1 MEKNKTGL
9 IRKGI
14 GGFYYVEA
22 ADILYECRAR
32 GIFRKDGVSPLPGDR
47 VLFSSAED
55 GTGEIEEIL
64 PRRNFLFRPPVANV
78 DRLVVVASVCD
89 PEPNTLLIDKMI
101 AYAERRGIEPTLVI
115 SKVDLLRADR
125 LTEAYGTSGIP
136 LFCVSS
142 PSGEGVDGVR
152 ELLRGK
158 TTVFAGNTGVGKSSL
173 LNGMFGELHQQTG
186 EISRKLG
193 RGRHTT
199 RQVELLK
206 LASGGY
212 AVDTPGFSSIGGQK
226 GEWIPPEELAG
237 CFREFGPYLGR
248 CRFTTCSHTCEKG
261 CAVLQA
267 VEDGAVSKSR
277 HESYVAMYRE
287 MKGIKEWETK

>member
-1 MEKNKTGL
+1 MTGL

-22 ADILYECRAR
+22 ADFVYECRAR
-32 GIFRKDGVSPLPGDR
+32 GIFRKDGITPLPGDR
-47 VLFSSAED
+47 VLIVPAED
-55 GTGEIEEIL
+55 GTGEIEKIL
-64 PRRNFLFRPPVANV
+64 PRKNFLLRPPVANV

-89 PEPNTLLIDKMI
+89 PEPNTLLIDRMI
-101 AYAERRGIEPTLVI
+101 VYAERRGIEPVLVI
-115 SKVDLLRADR
+115 SKTDLSGEDG
-125 LTEAYGTSGIP
+125 LTEAYRNSGIP
-136 LFCVSS
+136 FFRVSS
-142 PSGEGVDGVR
+142 ASGEGMEAVR
-152 ELLRGK
+152 AFLHGG

-173 LNGMFGELHQQTG
+173 LNSMFGELHRRTG

-199 RQVELLK
+199 REVELLK

-226 GEWIPPEELAG
+226 GDWIPPDELAG
-237 CFREFGPYLGR
+237 CFLEFAPYLGR
-248 CRFTTCSHTCEKG
+248 CRFSTCSHTCEKG
-261 CAVLQA
+261 CAVLAA
-267 VEDGAVSKSR
+267 VEEGAVGRSR

-287 MKGIKEWETK
+287 MKGVKEWEMK